1 MRTKLTLT
9 MTTLFVALIA
19 AVANAETVVDDKAL
33 GDESAG
39 ANWLS
44 YGRTYSE
51 QRYSPLAEI
60 DTSNVSK
67 LGLAWSLDLPTD
79 RSLLATP
86 LVVDGIMYFTGTYSV
101 TRAVDTRT
109 GKILWEYDPK
119 TIEHSGD
126 RLRIFW
132 GSSRG
137 TAYWKGTLV
146 IATNDGRL
154 IGLDVKTGK
163 ERWTTQTTDPAKP
176 LYISGYPKA
185 FHGKVLVGN
194 GGTEHGAARG
204 YVSAYDAETGKLA
217 WRFYIVPGNP
227 ADGFEDEAQ
236 AMAAKTWKGEW
247 WKHGG
252 GGNTWN
258 GFTYDAELNQ
268 ILIGTGNGS
277 PWNQKVRSPGGGDN
291 LFLCSIVALD
301 ADTGKYKWHYQT
313 VPGET
318 WDYNSSMDIVLADL
332 KIGGKTVKA
341 AMHAPKNGFFYVLDR
356 TNGKLVSVGKIA
368 KTTWASSV
376 DLKTGRPIEIEGA
389 RYEKEPALIF
399 PSPFGAHN
407 WHAMSYSPK
416 TGLVYIPKVELA
428 SRFDDRKTELVDWK
442 SPSFR
447 MDVAVDTGFGN
458 DIPKGSGVASLIAW
472 DPVKQK
478 KVWEVPEEGFWNPGT
493 MVTAGNLVFQGRAN
507 GNFYAYDAKSGKP
520 LWNVFLGSG
529 ISAPPISYEVDGKQ
543 YVSLLVGFGGA
554 GVGFAGGSETAKYGW
569 AYRAQTR
576 RLFTFSLG
584 GAAKMPT
591 FEPPQFPKPLVPADF
606 KVDDALADKGQQL
619 YVSHCLMC
627 HGSGA
632 VSGGA
637 APDLRGSEILLEP
650 AAMKSIVNGG
660 ARMPLGMPQFKELSD
675 GDLEAIRH
683 FVRRQAAKTVNAL
696 NPEHASAGSPPA
708 ATKKE

>member
-1 MRTKLTLT
+1 MRSRHG
-9 MTTLFVALIA
+9 FA
-19 AVANAETVVDDKAL
+19 AVAFSLVLAAGAARAETVVDDQAL
-33 GDESAG
+33 GDESQG

-51 QRYSPLAEI
+51 QRFSPLKQI
-60 DTSNVSK
+60 DTTNVGK

-79 RSLLATP
+79 RSLLSTP
-86 LVVDGIMYFTGTYSV
+86 LVIDGVLYFTGTFSV
-101 TRAVDTRT
+101 TRAVDAKT
-109 GKILWEYDPK
+109 GKLLWEYDPK

-137 TAYWKGTLV
+137 AAYWKGTVV

-154 IGLDVKTGK
+154 IGLDPKTGK
-163 ERWTTQTTDPAKP
+163 ERWTTQTTDPSKP

-185 FHGKVLVGN
+185 FRGKILVGN

-204 YVSAYDAETGKLA
+204 YVSAYDAETGKQA

-236 AMAAKTWKGEW
+236 EMAAKTWKGEW

-258 GFTYDAELNQ
+258 GFTYDAEFNQ

-332 KIGGKTVKA
+332 KIHGKTVKA
-341 AMHAPKNGFFYVLDR
+341 LMHAPKNGFFYVIDR
-356 TNGKLVSVGKIA
+356 SNGKLLSVGKIA
-368 KTTWASSV
+368 KTTWASAI
-376 DLKTGRPIEIEGA
+376 DMKTGRPIEVKGA
-389 RYEKEPALIF
+389 RYEGGDATIW
-399 PSPFGAHN
+399 PSPFGAHS

-416 TGLVYIPKVELA
+416 TGLAYIPKIELS
-428 SRFDDRKTELVDWK
+428 SRFNDEKNELVDWQ
-442 SPSFR
+442 SPKFKF
-447 MDVAVDTGFGN
+447 DVAVDTGFGK
-458 DIPKGSGVASLIAW
+458 DIPVGTGVSALLAW

-478 KVWEVPEEGFWNPGT
+478 KVWEVPQDGFWNPGT
-493 MVTAGNLVFQGRAN
+493 MVTAGDLVFQGRAN
-507 GNFYAYDAKSGKP
+507 GHVAAYDATSGKM
-520 LWNVFLGSG
+520 LWSTFLGSG
-529 ISAPPISYEVDGKQ
+529 ISAPPITYEVDGRQ
-543 YVSLLVGFGGA
+543 YVSILVGWGGA
-554 GVGFAGGSETAKYGW
+554 GVGFAGGSASAKYGW

-576 RLFTFSLG
+576 RLFTFALDG
-584 GAAKMPT
+584 EAKMPA
-591 FEPPQFPKPLVPADF
+591 FEPPVVPEAIIPADF
-606 KVDDALADKGQQL
+606 AIDDKLADKGRGV
-619 YVSHCLMC
+619 YVEHCLMC
-627 HGSGA
+627 HGAGA

-637 APDLRGSEILLEP
+637 TPDLRASPILLDP
-650 AAMKSIVNGG
+650 SAMKAIVLGG
-660 ARMPLGMPQFKELSD
+660 ARVPLGMPQFKELSD
-675 GDLEAIRH
+675 VDLEALRH
-683 FVRRQAAKTVNAL
+683 FVRRQAALTVD
-696 NPEHASAGSPPA
+696 ASKP
-708 ATKKE
+708 TKVSKKQ

>member
-1 MRTKLTLT
+1 MKGSGTAARKLRFAAAAIGLILT
-9 MTTLFVALIA
+9 ARPTA
-19 AVANAETVVDDKAL
+19 AQTVVDDRAL
-33 GDESAG
+33 GDDAQG

-51 QRYSPLAEI
+51 QRFSPLAQI
-60 DTSNVSK
+60 DTRTVAK

-86 LVVDGIMYFTGTYSV
+86 LVVDGVLYFTGTFSV
-101 TRAVDTRT
+101 TRAVDAKT
-109 GKILWEYDPK
+109 GKLLWEYDPK

-137 TAYWKGTLV
+137 LAYWKGTLV

-154 IGLDVKTGK
+154 VGLDAKTGK
-163 ERWTTQTTDPAKP
+163 ERWTTQTIDVTKP

-185 FHGKVLVGN
+185 FRGKVLVGN

-204 YVSAYDAETGKLA
+204 YVSAYDIETGRQA

-227 ADGFEDEAQ
+227 AEGFEDEAQ
-236 AMAAKTWKGEW
+236 EMAAKTWKGEW

-258 GFTYDAELNQ
+258 GFTYDPEFNQ

-301 ADTGKYKWHYQT
+301 ADTGTYKWHYQT

-332 KIGGKTVKA
+332 RIDGKTVKA
-341 AMHAPKNGFFYVLDR
+341 LMHAPKNGFFYVIDR
-356 TNGKLVSVGKIA
+356 SNGKLVSVGKIA
-368 KTTWASSV
+368 KTTWAT
-376 DLKTGRPIEIEGA
+376 DIDRKTGRPIEVKGS
-389 RYEKEPALIF
+389 RYENGDAIVW

-416 TGLVYIPKVELA
+416 TGLAYIPKVELA
-428 SRFDDRKTELVDWK
+428 ARFNDQKNELIDWR
-442 SPSFR
+442 SPKFR
-447 MDVAVDTGFGN
+447 FDVAVDTGFGN
-458 DIPKGSGVASLIAW
+458 DIPRDTGVSALIAW
-472 DPVKQK
+472 DPIRQR
-478 KVWEVPEEGFWNPGT
+478 KVWEAPQDGFWNPGT

-507 GNFYAYDAKSGKP
+507 GDFIAYDAKTGRK
-520 LWNVFLGSG
+520 LWSVFLGSG
-529 ISAPPISYEVDGKQ
+529 ISAPPITYEVDGRQ
-543 YVSLLVGFGGA
+543 YVSLLVGWGGA
-554 GVGFAGGSETAKYGW
+554 GVGFGGGSANAKYGW

-576 RLFTFSLG
+576 RLFTFALDG
-584 GAAKMPT
+584 KAKMPE
-591 FEPPQFPKPLVPADF
+591 FEPPAFPEPIVPADF
-606 KVDDALADKGQQL
+606 KIDDALADKGRGL
-619 YVSHCLMC
+619 YVGQCLMC
-627 HGSGA
+627 HGAGA

-637 APDLRGSEILLEP
+637 APDLRASPILLDP
-650 AAMKSIVNGG
+650 SAMKGVVHGG
-660 ARMPLGMPQFKELSD
+660 GRVSMGMPQFKELSD
-675 GDLEAIRH
+675 DELEALRH
-683 FVRRQAAKTVNAL
+683 FVRRQAAQTVDAL
-696 NPEHASAGSPPA
+696 KPA
-708 ATKKE
+708 KVSKKE

>member
-1 MRTKLTLT
+1 MRFKRG
-9 MTTLFVALIA
+9 F
-19 AVANAETVVDDKAL
+19 AVAAFCSMLAVKAARPETVVDDRTL
-33 GDESAG
+33 GDESQG

-51 QRYSPLAEI
+51 QRFSPLAEI
-60 DTSNVSK
+60 DTTNVNK
-67 LGLAWSLDLPTD
+67 LRLAWALDLPTD
-79 RSLLATP
+79 RSLLSTP
-86 LVVDGIMYFTGTYSV
+86 LVVDGVLYFTGTFSV
-101 TRAVDTRT
+101 TRAVDAKT
-109 GKILWEYDPK
+109 GKLLWEYDPK

-137 TAYWKGTLV
+137 LAYWKGTLV

-154 IGLDVKTGK
+154 IGLDAKTGK
-163 ERWTTQTTDPAKP
+163 ERWTTQTTDVSKP

-204 YVSAYDAETGKLA
+204 YVTAYDVETGKQA

-227 ADGFEDEAQ
+227 ADGFEDDAQ

-247 WKHGG
+247 WTHGG

-258 GFTYDAELNQ
+258 GFTYDAEFNQ

-291 LFLCSIVALD
+291 LFLCSILALD

-332 KIGGKTVKA
+332 KIHGKTVKA
-341 AMHAPKNGFFYVLDR
+341 LMHAPKNGFFYVIDR
-356 TNGKLVSVGKIA
+356 SNGKLVSVGKIA
-368 KTTWASSV
+368 KTTWASEIDV
-376 DLKTGRPIEIEGA
+376 KTGRPIEVKGS
-389 RYEKEPALIF
+389 RYENGDAIIW

-416 TGLVYIPKVELA
+416 TGFAYIPKIELSA
-428 SRFDDRKTELVDWK
+428 RFNDEKNELIDWR
-442 SPSFR
+442 SPKFSF
-447 MDVAVDTGFGN
+447 DVAVDTGFGN
-458 DIPKGSGVASLIAW
+458 NIPKDTGVSALIAW
-472 DPVKQK
+472 DPVRQK
-478 KVWEVPEEGFWNPGT
+478 KVWEVPQEGFWNPGT

-507 GNFYAYDAKSGKP
+507 GNFDAYDARSGKK

-529 ISAPPISYEVDGKQ
+529 ISAPPITYEVAGKQ
-543 YVSLLVGFGGA
+543 YVSILVGWGGA
-554 GVGFAGGSETAKYGW
+554 GVGAGGGSASAKFGW

-576 RLFTFSLG
+576 RLFTFALDG
-584 GAAKMPT
+584 HARMPS
-591 FEPPQFPKPLVPADF
+591 FEPPVFPAPIVPADF
-606 KVDDALADKGQQL
+606 VIDDKLVEKGRAL
-619 YVSHCLMC
+619 YVAHCLLC

-637 APDLRGSEILLEP
+637 TPDLRASPILLDP
-650 AAMKSIVNGG
+650 SAMKAVVHGG
-660 ARMPLGMPQFKELSD
+660 ARVPLGMPQFKELSD
-675 GDLEAIRH
+675 DDLEALRH
-683 FVRRQAAKTVNAL
+683 FVRRQAAATVDAL
-696 NPEHASAGSPPA
+696 KPA
-708 ATKKE
+708 KISKKER

>member
-1 MRTKLTLT
+1 MRKRNILA
-9 MTTLFVALIA
+9 ALLIFALA
-19 AVANAETVVDDKAL
+19 AAANAETVVDDAAL
-33 GDESAG
+33 GDESQG

-51 QRYSPLAEI
+51 QRFSPLAEI
-60 DTSNVSK
+60 DASNVK
-67 LGLAWSLDLPTD
+67 RLGLAWSLDLPTD
-79 RSLLATP
+79 RSLLSTP
-86 LVVDGIMYFTGTYSV
+86 LVVDGVMYFTGTFSV
-101 TRAVDTRT
+101 TRAVDTQT
-109 GKILWEYDPK
+109 GKVLWEYDPK

-137 TAYWKGTLV
+137 AAYWKGTLV

-154 IGLDVKTGK
+154 IGLDAKTGK
-163 ERWTTQTTDPAKP
+163 ERWTQQTTDPAKP

-204 YVSAYDAETGKLA
+204 YVTAYDVETGKQA

-236 AMAAKTWKGEW
+236 EMAAKTWKGEW

-341 AMHAPKNGFFYVLDR
+341 LMHAPKNGFFYVLDR
-356 TNGKLVSVGKIA
+356 TNGKFVSAGKIA
-368 KTTWASSV
+368 KVTWAKGI
-376 DLKTGRPIEIEGA
+376 DAKTGKPIENPEA
-389 RYEKEPALIF
+389 RYPKGDAMVW

-416 TGLVYIPKVELA
+416 TGLAYIPKVELPA
-428 SRFDDRKTELVDWK
+428 RFNDEKNELVTWE
-442 SPSFR
+442 SPSFSF
-447 MDVAVDTGFGN
+447 DVAVDTGFAN
-458 DIPKGSGVASLIAW
+458 DIPTNVGASSLVAW
-472 DPVKQK
+472 DPVHQK
-478 KVWEVPEEGFWNPGT
+478 KVWEVPQEGFWNPGT
-493 MVTAGNLVFQGRAN
+493 MVTAGNVLFQGRAN
-507 GNFYAYDAKSGKP
+507 GEFAAYDAKTGKK
-520 LWNVFLGSG
+520 LWSEFLGSG
-529 ISAPPISYEVDGKQ
+529 ISAPPVTYQVGGKQ
-543 YVSLLVGFGGA
+543 YVSILVGWGGA
-554 GVGFAGGSETAKYGW
+554 GVGFGGGSASAKYGW

-576 RLFTFSLG
+576 RLFTFALDG
-584 GAAKMPT
+584 KAPMPK
-591 FEPPQFPKPLVPADF
+591 FEPRAFPEPLVPADF
-606 KVDDALADKGQQL
+606 KVDEKLADKGRAV

-637 APDLRGSEILLEP
+637 APDLRASPVLLDP
-650 AAMKSIVNGG
+650 AMMKSIVNGG
-660 ARMPLGMPQFKELSD
+660 GRRPLGMPQFNEVSD

-683 FVRRQAAKTVNAL
+683 FVRRQAAATANTLKA
-696 NPEHASAGSPPA
+696 EHAAAGAASESA
-708 ATKKE
+708 KKE

>member
-1 MRTKLTLT
+1 MRSKRRLSAVCFCLA
-9 MTTLFVALIA
+9 FA
-19 AVANAETVVDDKAL
+19 AAAARAETVVDDRSL
-33 GDESAG
+33 GDESQG

-51 QRYSPLAEI
+51 QRFSPLSQI
-60 DTSNVSK
+60 DTSNVGK

-79 RSLLATP
+79 RSLLSTP
-86 LVVDGIMYFTGTYSV
+86 LVVDGVLYFTGTFSV
-101 TRAVDTRT
+101 TRAVDAKT
-109 GKILWEYDPK
+109 GKLLWEYDPK

-137 TAYWKGTLV
+137 VAYWKGILV
-146 IATNDGRL
+146 VATNDGRL
-154 IGLDVKTGK
+154 IGLDAKTGK
-163 ERWTTQTTDPAKP
+163 ERWTTQTTDVSKP

-185 FHGKVLVGN
+185 FRGKILVGN

-204 YVSAYDAETGKLA
+204 YVSAYDAETGKQV

-236 AMAAKTWKGEW
+236 EMAAKTWKGEW
-247 WKHGG
+247 WTHGG

-258 GFTYDAELNQ
+258 GFTYDAEFNQ

-277 PWNQKVRSPGGGDN
+277 PWNRKVRSPGGGDN

-332 KIGGKTVKA
+332 QIGAKTVKA
-341 AMHAPKNGFFYVLDR
+341 LMHAPKNGFFYVIDR
-356 TNGKLVSVGKIA
+356 SNGKLISAGKIA
-368 KTTWASSV
+368 KTTWASAI
-376 DLKTGRPIEIEGA
+376 DLKSGRPVEVKGA
-389 RYEKEPALIF
+389 RYEHGDAIIW

-416 TGLVYIPKVELA
+416 TGLAYVPKIELSA
-428 SRFDDRKTELVDWK
+428 RFNDEKKELVDWQ
-442 SPSFR
+442 SPKFSF
-447 MDVAVDTGFGN
+447 DVAVDTGFGGN
-458 DIPKGSGVASLIAW
+458 IPKDTGVSALIAW

-478 KVWEVPEEGFWNPGT
+478 KVWEVPQEGFWNPGT

-507 GNFYAYDAKSGKP
+507 GNFDAYDANSGKK
-520 LWNVFLGSG
+520 LWSVFLGSG
-529 ISAPPISYEVDGKQ
+529 ISAPPITYEVEGKQ
-543 YVSLLVGFGGA
+543 YVSILVGWGGA
-554 GVGFAGGSETAKYGW
+554 GVGAGGGSASAKFGW

-576 RLFTFSLG
+576 RLFTFALDG
-584 GAAKMPT
+584 QAKMPT
-591 FEPPQFPKPLVPADF
+591 FEPPVFPEPIVPADF
-606 KVDDALADKGQQL
+606 VVDDKLADKGREV
-619 YVSHCLMC
+619 YVAHCLLC

-632 VSGGA
+632 VAGGA
-637 APDLRGSEILLEP
+637 TPDLRASPVLLDP
-650 AAMKSIVNGG
+650 SAMKAIVNGG
-660 ARMPLGMPQFKELSD
+660 ARVPLGMPQFKELSD
-675 GDLEAIRH
+675 ADLEAVRH
-683 FVRRQAAKTVNAL
+683 FVRRQAALTVDALKPTNVSKTQ
-696 NPEHASAGSPPA
+696 
-708 ATKKE
+708 

>member
-1 MRTKLTLT
+1 MRSERRLAAI
-9 MTTLFVALIA
+9 ALCLALA
-19 AVANAETVVDDKAL
+19 AGAARAETVVDDQAL
-33 GDESAG
+33 GDESQG

-51 QRYSPLAEI
+51 QRFSPLKQI
-60 DTSNVSK
+60 DTTNVAK
-67 LGLAWSLDLPTD
+67 LAPAWVLDLPTD
-79 RSLLATP
+79 RSLLSTP
-86 LVVDGIMYFTGTYSV
+86 LVVDGVLYFTGTFSV
-101 TRAVDTRT
+101 VRAVDAKT
-109 GKILWEYDPK
+109 GKVLWELDPK

-137 TAYWKGTLV
+137 AAYWKGTLV

-154 IGLDVKTGK
+154 IGLDSKTGK
-163 ERWTTQTTDPAKP
+163 ERWTTQTTDVSKP

-185 FHGKVLVGN
+185 FRGKVLVGN

-204 YVSAYDAETGKLA
+204 YVSTYDIETGKQA

-236 AMAAKTWKGEW
+236 EMAAKTWTGHW

-258 GFTYDAELNQ
+258 GFTYDAEFNQ

-318 WDYNSSMDIVLADL
+318 WDFNSSMDIVLADL
-332 KIGGKTVKA
+332 EIRGKTLKA
-341 AMHAPKNGFFYVLDR
+341 LMHAPKNGFFYVIDR
-356 TNGKLVSVGKIA
+356 SNGKLVSVGKIA
-368 KTTWASSV
+368 KTTWASAI
-376 DLKTGRPIEIEGA
+376 DMKTGRPIEIKGA
-389 RYEKEPALIF
+389 RYEDGDAEIW

-416 TGLVYIPKVELA
+416 TGLAYIPKIELS
-428 SRFDDRKTELVDWK
+428 SRFNDEKSEILDWQ
-442 SPSFR
+442 SPSFKF
-447 MDVAVDTGFGN
+447 DVAVDTGFGK
-458 DIPKGSGVASLIAW
+458 DIPVGTGVSALIAW

-478 KVWEVPEEGFWNPGT
+478 KVWEVPQEGFWNPGT

-507 GNFYAYDAKSGKP
+507 GNFVAYDAKNGTK
-520 LWNVFLGSG
+520 LWSVFLGSG
-529 ISAPPISYEVDGKQ
+529 ISAPPVTYEVDGTQ
-543 YVSLLVGFGGA
+543 YVSILVGWGGA
-554 GVGFAGGSETAKYGW
+554 GVGFAGGSASARYGW

-576 RLFTFSLG
+576 RLFTFALDG
-584 GAAKMPT
+584 QAKMPA
-591 FEPPQFPKPLVPADF
+591 FEPPAFPEPIVPADF
-606 KVDDALADKGQQL
+606 AVDDKLADKGRGV
-619 YVSHCLMC
+619 YVEHCLMC
-627 HGSGA
+627 HGAGG

-637 APDLRGSEILLEP
+637 SPDLRASPVLLDP
-650 AAMKSIVNGG
+650 GATKAIVNGG
-660 ARMPLGMPQFKELSD
+660 ARIPLGMPQFKELSD
-675 GDLEAIRH
+675 DDLEALRH
-683 FVRRQAAKTVNAL
+683 FVRKQAAATADAL
-696 NPEHASAGSPPA
+696 KPA
-708 ATKKE
+708 KVSKKE